1 MEADLALLELAPADC
16 MLEDCQGQ
24 RRRGRWR
31 QFHAALSVYTYTST
45 YTMRGGSTLS
55 TQARMKWTG
64 VHENDATTR
73 G

>member
-31 QFHAALSVYTYTST
+31 QLHAALSVYTYTIIQQEGWFNFVDAST
-45 YTMRGGSTLS
+45 DEVDRV
-55 TQARMKWTG
+55 A
-64 VHENDATTR
+64 
-73 G
+73 